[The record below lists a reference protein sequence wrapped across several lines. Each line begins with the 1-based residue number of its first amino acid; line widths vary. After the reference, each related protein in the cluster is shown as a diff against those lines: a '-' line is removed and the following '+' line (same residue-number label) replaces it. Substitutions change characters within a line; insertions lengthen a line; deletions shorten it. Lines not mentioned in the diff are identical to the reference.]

1 MEGEWK
7 CSALVQKIRRV
18 VLRSLYT
25 PSSTLL
31 SILIS
36 VSIFVSC
43 HKKLLNRNDFTL
55 RSDVIN
61 LQVYRFITYAFFHKD
76 LNALLCNI
84 FILWHFGS
92 GLERSIGTVKH
103 LYLTTMFTI
112 LSGLLYLLLNLVLFG
127 PGKVEDV
134 SGLTSVTFA
143 MMGLS
148 TARTRMRRSLFFGIN
163 IPTAFVPWVLLFAAF
178 VIPGASFMVCIGG
191 IIVGQASH
199 ILVAEEIAWRNL
211 HPRVTAGETSCSG
224 PKSVGDRKFSIS
236 TPPPPGSYPT
246 QNYAFCPIP
255 VAQHQYPNTQAYDT
269 WQNYSYSYGNFQQFG
284 HQYSWRPSQ
293 GHKSGIE
300 HCVQPGQ
307 NYFDSSVASTRCY
320 NKPGSNTI
328 DTQKCSVPH
337 PPQVQNIQPQG
348 SYVCCTPNN
357 ELGVEGSF
365 MVGYAATPVGAL
377 GGGHG
382 GPGLR
387 Y

>member
-191 IIVGQASH
+191 IIVGQAYGLGLCLFPELSEPKASALDKKLIFWLLKKLPGGTYIPGSLLERRAAQAQRRAH
-199 ILVAEEIAWRNL
+199 R
-211 HPRVTAGETSCSG
+211 
-224 PKSVGDRKFSIS
+224 KSV
-236 TPPPPGSYPT
+236 
-246 QNYAFCPIP
+246 P
-255 VAQHQYPNTQAYDT
+255 V
-269 WQNYSYSYGNFQQFG
+269 
-284 HQYSWRPSQ
+284 
-293 GHKSGIE
+293 KE
-300 HCVQPGQ
+300 
-307 NYFDSSVASTRCY
+307 
-320 NKPGSNTI
+320 
-328 DTQKCSVPH
+328 
-337 PPQVQNIQPQG
+337 
-348 SYVCCTPNN
+348 
-357 ELGVEGSF
+357 
-365 MVGYAATPVGAL
+365 
-377 GGGHG
+377 
-382 GPGLR
+382 
-387 Y
+387 